1 MLTVV
6 MLECDDVWRLCVLS
20 SHLIKTTN
28 IQTIMNVGMEQ
39 ILNWETIPGPFINYS
54 HHTKT

>member
-6 MLECDDVWRLCVLS
+6 MLECDDVCGDWRLCSVLS

-39 ILNWETIPGPFINYS
+39 ILNWETIRDNIGI
-54 HHTKT
+54 HI